1 MSADILQM
9 SSIPSPNFSRFFT
22 YYFPCRLSAEFPLHS
37 VLPGALRTCQFK
49 EKQAS
54 PNDEKDTKFYLSAMT
69 RGIIYSH
76 GVTIKIVRKYNI
88 FSFLNRVVIV
98 SRQSAEHILFLTGK
112 YTTIYKSYF

>member
-1 MSADILQM
+1 MLPADYPLQ
-9 SSIPSPNFSRFFT
+9 SVHPGTHQTCRF
-22 YYFPCRLSAEFPLHS
+22 R
-37 VLPGALRTCQFK
+37 

-54 PNDEKDTKFYLSAMT
+54 PNDEKDTKFCLSAMT

-98 SRQSAEHILFLTGK
+98 SRQSAEPILFLTGK